1 MLRNKFKIF
10 EKVINRLLKAWKVCI
25 LLFLLGTNIIGYIH
39 IDDILKTRTLQISTR
54 EASLCFIILMFVMFV
69 YYYGL
74 LWMIQKFNI
83 RNIILSLALVPLYS
97 ICIIGFFS
105 SLFVFPEFET
115 VFYIFLIAFSIL
127 NGAKLILNIFRFVR
141 TCKN

>member
-1 MLRNKFKIF
+1 MF
-10 EKVINRLLKAWKVCI
+10 EKVINRLLKTWKVCI
-25 LLFLLGTNIIGYIH
+25 LLFLLETNIVGYIH
-39 IDDILKTRTLQISTR
+39 IGDMLKTRTLQISTR

-74 LWMIQKFNI
+74 LWIMQTFTI
-83 RNIILSLALVPLYS
+83 RTVILSSVLVPLFS

-127 NGAKLILNIFRFVR
+127 NGAKLILNIFRLVR